1 MKKNIRAST
10 VALITCQVNLRDIM
24 DGLLRSKVTRADE
37 FKWLMQFKFVMK
49 KMEEAVYKSAYDPN
63 ISLNRLE
70 TNKIEVECEVFGNVR
85 AYGWEYL
92 GNSPRLVVTPLTE
105 RC

>member
-1 MKKNIRAST
+1 MKNNIRAST

-37 FKWLMQFKFVMK
+37 FKWLMQFKFNMK
-49 KMEEAVYKSAYDPN
+49 KMEEAVYKSAYDP
-63 ISLNRLE
+63 SALNKLE
-70 TNKIEVECEVFGNVR
+70 TNKIEVDCEVFGNSR

>member
-37 FKWLMQFKFVMK
+37 FKWLMQFKFNMK
-49 KMEEAVYKSAYDPN
+49 KMEEAVYKSAYAP
-63 ISLNRLE
+63 SALNKLE
-70 TNKIEVECEVFGNVR
+70 TNKIEVDCEVFGNSR